1 MPRHLLVLLAP
12 VEEMEFLISMAVHVS
27 FPFRAQASGHVGIL
41 WATRG
46 LSVQAG
52 AGSAPW
58 ARGAGG
64 GQGVSWGHV
73 SSLLGHT
80 VGSPWALLLAER
92 LVVMSK
98 TSPGAQ

>member
-1 MPRHLLVLLAP
+1 M
-12 VEEMEFLISMAVHVS
+12 EEIEFLISMAVHVS
-27 FPFRAQASGHVGIL
+27 FLLRA
-41 WATRG
+41 RG
-46 LSVQAG
+46 NTLGNARSLG
-52 AGSAPW
+52 AGWSW
-58 ARGAGG
+58 VSSLGRCAGG

-80 VGSPWALLLAER
+80 VGSRWALLLAER